1 MPISQAC
8 ELATEK
14 SKNWIALLTIGG
26 SILVMVIVLAALG
39 LSFEIP
45 EVTDFLMTLHESGML
60 YLIVIGG
67 VILVV
72 MALMERN
79 TKSSFCPSNM

>member
-8 ELATEK
+8 EIATEK
-14 SKNWIALLTIGG
+14 SKNWIALVTIGG
-26 SILVMVIVLAALG
+26 SVLLMVIVLAAIG
-39 LSFEIP
+39 LAFGVP
-45 EVTDFLMTLHESGML
+45 EVAAFLLTLHETGML

-67 VILVV
+67 VILIV

-79 TKSSFCPSNM
+79 VKKTFCPSNL

>member
-26 SILVMVIVLAALG
+26 SILVMVIVLAAMG
-39 LSFEIP
+39 LAFAIP

-79 TKSSFCPSNM
+79 TKASFCPSNM